1 MKEPSVDQDSQT
13 QPTPVPTTPVTSSGT
28 PQPSPAWT
36 PGPAPMPAA
45 APAAAAPVRK
55 GPSARVLNTVLAGAL
70 VLAVAGIA
78 FAAGRMTAPASAV
91 TARGTFPGGG
101 QGLNGYFGGRQGGQG
116 GAFGGGAFA
125 AGGAGGGV
133 TIQGTVDAVSATTL
147 TLKLASGQTIQIAL
161 DPTTTYHSQTNASAS
176 DIVSGG
182 TVQVQLNLGR
192 GAGGAGGEDGSVTG
206 PTARD
211 ITVVP

>member
-1 MKEPSVDQDSQT
+1 MDQDSET

-28 PQPSPAWT
+28 PHAAPAWT
-36 PGPAPMPAA
+36 PDPTPTPMPAM
-45 APAAAAPVRK
+45 APVAAAPVRK
-55 GPSARVLNTVLAGAL
+55 GPSTRVLNTVLAGAL

-78 FAAGRMTAPASAV
+78 FAVGRMTAPVAAAS
-91 TARGTFPGGG
+91 ARGTFPGGG
-101 QGLNGYFGGRQGGQG
+101 QGLNGYFGGRQGNG
-116 GAFGGGAFA
+116 GGTFGGAFA
-125 AGGAGGGV
+125 AGGAGGGL
-133 TIQGTVDAVSATTL
+133 TISGTVDSVSATTL

-161 DPTTTYHSQTNASAS
+161 DPTTTYHSQSNASAS
-176 DIVSGG
+176 DIVTGG

-192 GAGGAGGEDGSVTG
+192 GAGGAGGEDGTVTG

>member
-1 MKEPSVDQDSQT
+1 VDQDSQT
-13 QPTPVPTTPVTSSGT
+13 QPTPVPTTPVSPST
-28 PQPSPAWT
+28 PQPAPAWT
-36 PGPAPMPAA
+36 PDPTPTPMPAT
-45 APAAAAPVRK
+45 APVAAAPVRR
-55 GPSARVLNTVLAGAL
+55 GPSTRVLNTVLAGAL

-78 FAAGRMTAPASAV
+78 FAVGRMTAPAAAAS
-91 TARGTFPGGG
+91 ARGNFPGGG
-101 QGLNGYFGGRQGGQG
+101 QGPNGYFGGRQGGG
-116 GAFGGGAFA
+116 TFGGGVFG

-133 TIQGTVDAVSATTL
+133 TISGTVDAVSATTL

-176 DIVSGG
+176 DIVTGG

-192 GAGGAGGEDGSVTG
+192 GAGGAGGEDGAVTG

>member
-1 MKEPSVDQDSQT
+1 MDQDSQP
-13 QPTPVPTTPVTSSGT
+13 QPTPVPTTPVTPAT
-28 PQPSPAWT
+28 PSPAPAWT
-36 PGPAPMPAA
+36 PMPAA
-45 APAAAAPVRK
+45 MPATAPVGAPVRK

-70 VLAVAGIA
+70 VLAAAGIA
-78 FAAGRMTAPASAV
+78 FAVGRMTAPAAAAS
-91 TARGTFPGGG
+91 TRGGNFPGGG
-101 QGLNGYFGGRQGGQG
+101 QGFNGYFGGRQGNGGAGAGGFG
-116 GAFGGGAFA
+116 GAF
-125 AGGAGGGV
+125 GGAGGGV
-133 TIQGTVDAVSATTL
+133 TIQGTVDAVSSTTL

-176 DIVSGG
+176 DVVTGG

-192 GAGGAGGEDGSVTG
+192 GAGAGSEDGAVTG